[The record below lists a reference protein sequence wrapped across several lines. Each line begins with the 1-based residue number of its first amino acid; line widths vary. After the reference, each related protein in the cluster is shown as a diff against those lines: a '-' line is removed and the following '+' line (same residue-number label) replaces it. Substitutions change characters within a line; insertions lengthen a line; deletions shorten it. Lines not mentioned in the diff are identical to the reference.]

1 MNNIHTINHP
11 VCENLLGQLRS
22 VQTTPNSFRRLAN
35 NLTYF
40 LAIEATRSLQ
50 TELKSI
56 QTPVAKAS
64 VESLTEEVG
73 IFPILRAGLFMTD
86 PILEIIPTASTY
98 HLGMYRNEETAE
110 PVEYYNKLSLS
121 NPVDVA
127 IVVDPM
133 LATGG
138 SACMAID
145 ALQRWGVT
153 KIKMLSIIASR
164 EGIERVASLYKEIDF
179 HCCAIDPILNEKK
192 YIVPGLGDAGDRIFN
207 T

>member
-1 MNNIHTINHP
+1 
-11 VCENLLGQLRS
+11 
-22 VQTTPNSFRRLAN
+22 
-35 NLTYF
+35 
-40 LAIEATRSLQ
+40 
-50 TELKSI
+50 
-56 QTPVAKAS
+56 
-64 VESLTEEVG
+64 
-73 IFPILRAGLFMTD
+73 MTD

-164 EGIERVASLYKEIDF
+164 EGIGRVASLYKEIDF